1 MENTIPVSVPTRI
14 RSRVGAD
21 LEYDDSE
28 PMKGVVFDLDGDG
41 VKDYLLQSA
50 PSLCGNGGCIYVLCD
65 GATGRKLGQF
75 FGSPLYIRAER
86 DHGYPKIATYSH
98 ASAASATY
106 TIYSFDGTAYEIT
119 STRTVE
125 GAAMDRL
132 LETLRRVPMWRVHR

>member
-1 MENTIPVSVPTRI
+1 MRFFLVISCLCVTIARAALAQSPPKPPWGLGMENTIPVSVPTRI

-86 DHGYPKIATYSH
+86 D
-98 ASAASATY
+98 
-106 TIYSFDGTAYEIT
+106 
-119 STRTVE
+119 
-125 GAAMDRL
+125 
-132 LETLRRVPMWRVHR
+132 